1 MKVPIVL
8 SEIVVECV
16 ALAALA
22 AGLVIAVNTA
32 LDGSATLTGQTGI
45 LPGILLA
52 VAAVGFVFLD
62 VQSARRRQRS

>member
-1 MKVPIVL
+1 MKIPIVL

-22 AGLVIAVNTA
+22 AGLVLAVIAA
-32 LDGSATLTGQTGI
+32 LADPATLIGQAGI

-52 VAAVGFVFLD
+52 VAAIGFVFLD
-62 VQSARRRQRS
+62 VQSARRR